1 MRTRADLKT
10 RSRLFSAALGPR
22 RLPRSS
28 AQHEP
33 GASSPLRTHQCIL
46 PECPNHR
53 NGSPST
59 VPSPNTAPPAVARST
74 TAHLT
79 RQSRSRPPG
88 DRLAPSRKRVLLRP
102 PPPFSKVHRPLP
114 VLPEPELALGQPA
127 VAAVAE
133 VEETTRAT
141 TMMTTAG
148 ADADGTAPRHPPVVD
163 ADAPQTT
170 GVATVEATAAA
181 AMEVRVAAA
190 VAPPQSVAAVGP
202 KGTGLPMR

>member
-1 MRTRADLKT
+1 M
-10 RSRLFSAALGPR
+10 
-22 RLPRSS
+22 
-28 AQHEP
+28 
-33 GASSPLRTHQCIL
+33 
-46 PECPNHR
+46 
-53 NGSPST
+53 
-59 VPSPNTAPPAVARST
+59 V
-74 TAHLT
+74 
-79 RQSRSRPPG
+79 
-88 DRLAPSRKRVLLRP
+88 PSRKRVLLRLP
-102 PPPFSKVHRPLP
+102 PPSSKVHRPPP

-141 TMMTTAG
+141 MMMTMAG
-148 ADADGTAPRHPPVVD
+148 ADADGTAPHHPPVVD

-181 AMEVRVAAA
+181 AMAVRVAAA